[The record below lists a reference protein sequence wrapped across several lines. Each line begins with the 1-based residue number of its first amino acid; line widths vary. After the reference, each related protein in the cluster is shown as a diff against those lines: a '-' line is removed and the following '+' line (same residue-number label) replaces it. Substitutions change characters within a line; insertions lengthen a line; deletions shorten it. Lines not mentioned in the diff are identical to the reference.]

1 MSCLGLEYS
10 AVMGNAHDPSARP
23 PTRRW

>member
-10 AVMGNAHDPSARP
+10 AVVGNAHDPSARALA
-23 PTRRW
+23 RR